1 MGGGEDIVSSVE
13 TEQGNLDKVDLLVN
27 TRLDVVL
34 VV

>member
-1 MGGGEDIVSSVE
+1 MGGGEDIVSGVE